1 VYILCTI
8 YPSGI
13 RCHLL
18 VHSTKLV
25 KLSAAPPITTG
36 IVRPWCMFCDDVD
49 LGIVFGLFSVVF
61 HWLLCHLV
69 LDLVN
74 SVQEITRK
82 CFTEQ
87 ILACLVYALAM

>member
-1 VYILCTI
+1 
-8 YPSGI
+8 
-13 RCHLL
+13 L

-25 KLSAAPPITTG
+25 KLSAAPHITTD

-49 LGIVFGLFSVVF
+49 LGTVFGLFSVVI
-61 HWLLCHLV
+61 HWLLCHMV
-69 LDLVN
+69 LALVN
-74 SVQEITRK
+74 SVQGITRK